1 MNLESLHRLAA
12 QGESERLEFKTTTG
26 QRTEAMKTVCAMLN
40 GMGGFVLFGV
50 TDKGEVRGQECSA
63 RTLEDIANELYRIEP
78 PAFPDIETVNL
89 ENGKTVIALRISG
102 RLGGGPYTYDGWPY
116 LRQGPTTRL
125 MPRERYER
133 LLLEYM
139 HGTRRWEN
147 QPAQSISIDDL
158 DHRQIILT
166 IEEAIR
172 RGRLEDPN
180 TRDIPELLT
189 GLGLIHEG
197 SLLNAAV
204 VLFAKADKFL
214 PLYPQCVLRMARF
227 RGLDKTEFI
236 DNRQEHGH
244 AFELLTRAQ
253 RFMRDHLP
261 IAGRIVPSLFER
273 IDDPLYPPLGL
284 REAVANAI
292 CHRDYSIGGGAIS
305 VAIYDDRLEI
315 SSTGVLPFDI
325 KPEDLLRPHRSR
337 PWNPFI
343 AHTFYRRGIIEQW
356 GRGTL
361 KIKEW
366 NEQAGIVPPEFAVES
381 GEVVVCFRP
390 TRYIAPTRVSTDL
403 SDLQQQLLNILAQT
417 GPAPL
422 GVLRQHLPPDTP
434 RRTVQNNLAIL
445 RLLGLVDFSGKG
457 IGARW
462 RLKARN
468 RRPSDY

>member
-1 MNLESLHRLAA
+1 MNLESLYSLAA

-26 QRTEAMKTVCAMLN
+26 QRTEAIKTVCAMIN
-40 GMGGFVLFGV
+40 GFGGFVLFGV
-50 TDKGEVRGQECSA
+50 TDKGEVKGQPCSA
-63 RTLEDIANELYRIEP
+63 RTLEDIANELSRIEP

-102 RLGGGPYTYDGWPY
+102 SLGSGPYTYDGRPY
-116 LRQGPTTRL
+116 LRQGPTTRV

-133 LLLEYM
+133 LLLERM
-139 HGTRRWEN
+139 HATSRWEN
-147 QPAQSISIDDL
+147 QPAQSLTVDDL

-172 RGRLEDPN
+172 RGRLEALS
-180 TRDIPELLT
+180 TRDIPYLLT

-197 SLLNAAV
+197 RLLNAAA
-204 VLFAKADKFL
+204 VLFAKVDKVF

-236 DNRQEHGH
+236 DNRQEHGN

-261 IAGRIVPSLFER
+261 IAGRIVPNLFER
-273 IDDPLYPPLGL
+273 IDDPLYPPAAL

-292 CHRDYSIGGGAIS
+292 CHRDYSFGGGAIS
-305 VAIYDDRLEI
+305 IAIYDDRLEI
-315 SSTGVLPFDI
+315 SSTGVLPFDL

-343 AHTFYRRGIIEQW
+343 AQTFYRRGIIEQW

-361 KIKEW
+361 KMKEW
-366 NEQAGIVPPEFAVES
+366 NEEAGIVPPEFEVES
-381 GEVVVCFRP
+381 GEVVVRFRP
-390 TRYIAPTRVSTDL
+390 TRYIAPTRVSMDL
-403 SDLQQQLLNILAQT
+403 SDLQRELLEALARI

-422 GVLRQHLPPDTP
+422 SAIRQAITIQAAE
-434 RRTVQNNLAIL
+434 RTIQENLAIM
-445 RLLGLVDFSGKG
+445 RTLGLVDSMGRG
-457 IGARW
+457 VTARW
-462 RLKARN
+462 MLRGVQ
-468 RRPSDY
+468 S